1 MGSSEDIQSL
11 HQKIDHL
18 NTQMEGITSRLK
30 AVDELKEDLAL
41 FANDAFAGVIDFLAE
56 VDFHFRSA
64 DFLELMKKL
73 LRNVR
78 NLNRVMG
85 QLESAVE
92 WVEDVGPLAK
102 DIFNDFVEKLDRL
115 EKQGV
120 FRSLQALG
128 RVLQTLNERFTPE
141 EVEDMGLRFVE
152 AMSDA
157 KRAVDAHELDS
168 RRKVSLMGL
177 FRKMRRPEVLRNM
190 AMLLDIMGTVSLDG
204 ARKETKDET
213 IEEV

>member
-1 MGSSEDIQSL
+1 
-11 HQKIDHL
+11 
-18 NTQMEGITSRLK
+18 
-30 AVDELKEDLAL
+30 
-41 FANDAFAGVIDFLAE
+41 
-56 VDFHFRSA
+56 
-64 DFLELMKKL
+64 
-73 LRNVR
+73 
-78 NLNRVMG
+78 
-85 QLESAVE
+85 
-92 WVEDVGPLAK
+92 
-102 DIFNDFVEKLDRL
+102 
-115 EKQGV
+115 
-120 FRSLQALG
+120 
-128 RVLQTLNERFTPE
+128 
-141 EVEDMGLRFVE
+141 MGLRFVE